1 VRVGRPE
8 LVGLG
13 VRVGLTVVGLG
24 GRVGLAEVG
33 LGGLLERVGRMESE
47 KLGKPGLVNEG
58 MPGKLKVGIG
68 GRAVRV
74 GRAERLKLGRTVGKA
89 VGRLKLG
96 NPGNSGSSSSSWG
109 AAATRLHT
117 VSELDRTD

>member
-1 VRVGRPE
+1 MRVGRPE

-74 GRAERLKLGRTVGKA
+74 GRAERLKLG
-89 VGRLKLG
+89 